1 MLGENRV
8 PDPLRSLVP
17 HGVAQDRTRFV
28 TVGGYD
34 KPFESWP
41 IGTGVSEELTVCISG
56 YT

>member
-1 MLGENRV
+1 MLEENRV
-8 PDPLRSLVP
+8 PDPLRSQVP
-17 HGVAQDRTRFV
+17 HCVAQDRTRFV